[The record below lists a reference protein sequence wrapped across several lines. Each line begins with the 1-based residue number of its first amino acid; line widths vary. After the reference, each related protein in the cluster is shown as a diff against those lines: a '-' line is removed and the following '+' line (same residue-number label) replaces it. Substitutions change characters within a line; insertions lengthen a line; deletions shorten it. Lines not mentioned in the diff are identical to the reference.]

1 MEDIAYH
8 ESFVRNRMESAF
20 KEDNN
25 KMEDCQ
31 GHQRTGWD
39 DVVKSSQLGL
49 LIDPKSDP
57 SVSKVVQQ
65 NYVGLQ
71 LYREGKFYSSRLE

>member
-8 ESFVRNRMESAF
+8 ESFVRNSMVFAF
-20 KEDNN
+20 KRDNN
-25 KMEDCQ
+25 KVELCQ
-31 GHQRTGWD
+31 GHQKD
-39 DVVKSSQLGL
+39 QVEKVNQSL

-65 NYVGLQ
+65 TYVCVQ
-71 LYREGKFYSSRLE
+71 LYHEGKFYSSHLE

>member
-8 ESFVRNRMESAF
+8 ESFVRNSMVFAF

-25 KMEDCQ
+25 NMQHRQ
-31 GHQRTGWD
+31 GYQKTKLRVHQY
-39 DVVKSSQLGL
+39 L
-49 LIDPKSDP
+49 LNDPKSDP

-65 NYVGLQ
+65 TYVYTTLP
-71 LYREGKFYSSRLE
+71 

>member
-8 ESFVRNRMESAF
+8 ESFVRNRMVSTVNEN
-20 KEDNN
+20 NN

-31 GHQRTGWD
+31 GHQKTKLRVTQGP
-39 DVVKSSQLGL
+39 

-57 SVSKVVQQ
+57 SVSKVAQQ
-65 NYVGLQ
+65 TSIGMQ
-71 LYREGKFYSSRLE
+71 LYREGKFYSSHLE